1 MCLSSHFTR
10 VGAKAPVA
18 NIKCHR
24 DAAKSCSSSCSA
36 TQTLYSPARPHCYCL
51 HPPPPPA
58 LSSWAT
64 HPSLIPGIQKI
75 QMLFENIS
83 RRFMSTVHIWLGRH
97 LSFKNLRC
105 IRGQMDERYHPKWVR
120 KTHPTSKP
128 TWAEE
133 IQHTWW
139 PERSPPDPRP
149 TL

>member
-1 MCLSSHFTR
+1 MLKPAANNLILIAPMCLSSHFTR
-10 VGAKAPVA
+10 VGTKAPVA

-36 TQTLYSPARPHCYCL
+36 TRTLYSPARPHCYCL
-51 HPPPPPA
+51 HPPPSPA

-83 RRFMSTVHIWLGRH
+83 RRFMSTVHIWVGML

-105 IRGQMDERYHPKWVR
+105 IRGHMDERYHQK
-120 KTHPTSKP
+120 
-128 TWAEE
+128 
-133 IQHTWW
+133 
-139 PERSPPDPRP
+139 
-149 TL
+149 